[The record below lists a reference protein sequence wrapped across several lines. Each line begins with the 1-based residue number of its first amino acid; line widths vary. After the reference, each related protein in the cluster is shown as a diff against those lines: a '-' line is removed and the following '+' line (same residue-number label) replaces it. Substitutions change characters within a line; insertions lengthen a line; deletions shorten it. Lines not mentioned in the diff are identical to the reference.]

1 MEIEQIINEMQWVM
15 ADEGTAV
22 SRADVLIAAGNVAND
37 ALEYFR
43 LDEQVGRVA
52 LVTICPETG
61 NDPTLPIVVG
71 ASGALL
77 SASRG
82 LYAVMSKPYAEIRAA
97 GARYVQAAAMVL
109 NNEELAFLE
118 KQVQLCAVDPVR
130 RFKL

>member
-1 MEIEQIINEMQWVM
+1 MDIETIINQQWVVV
-15 ADEGTAV
+15 DEETAV
-22 SRADVLIAAGNVAND
+22 SPADVLIAAGRVADD

-43 LDEQVGRVA
+43 IDAQMGRVA

-77 SASRG
+77 AASRG

-97 GARYVQAAAMVL
+97 GARYIEAAAPFL
-109 NNEELAFLE
+109 NGDELAFLRQ
-118 KQVQLCAVDPVR
+118 QVALCAVDPVR
-130 RFKL
+130 RFKV